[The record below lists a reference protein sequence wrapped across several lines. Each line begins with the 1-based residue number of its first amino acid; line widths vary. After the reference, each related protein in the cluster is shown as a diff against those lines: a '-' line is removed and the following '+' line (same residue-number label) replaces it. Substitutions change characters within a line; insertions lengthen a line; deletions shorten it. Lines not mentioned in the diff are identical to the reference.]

1 MRRPFVYNLWRV
13 LIGLALVVG
22 FPFAVSGQK
31 YVETLEYLRMSIDA
45 SGLAYDKLEETEAYV
60 VSVAKSLSGKEHS
73 TNVSDLDL
81 MNLRKACDKM
91 EGLVRESLDL
101 IGQTLCVTEDA
112 EREVDAESCSES
124 WEQVASAKA
133 KFEKAVDLLRRGC
146 HEFELAQDQDNFDS
160 LLNYV
165 KQGVQ
170 HLMLGKTC
178 HEEGEEALRS
188 SAKWLQ

>member
-1 MRRPFVYNLWRV
+1 MRRPVIFTLWRV
-13 LIGLALVVG
+13 LIGLVLVVG

-60 VSVAKSLSGKEHS
+60 VSVAKSLSGKDHS
-73 TNVSDLDL
+73 TTDLL
-81 MNLRKACDKM
+81 
-91 EGLVRESLDL
+91 
-101 IGQTLCVTEDA
+101 GQTLRVTEDA

-124 WEQVASAKA
+124 WEQVSSAKA
-133 KFEKAVDLLRRGC
+133 KFEKSVDLLRRGC
-146 HEFELAQDQDNFDS
+146 HEFELAQDQDNFES
-160 LLNYV
+160 ILNYV
-165 KQGVQ
+165 KQAVQ

-178 HEEGEEALRS
+178 HEEGQEALRS